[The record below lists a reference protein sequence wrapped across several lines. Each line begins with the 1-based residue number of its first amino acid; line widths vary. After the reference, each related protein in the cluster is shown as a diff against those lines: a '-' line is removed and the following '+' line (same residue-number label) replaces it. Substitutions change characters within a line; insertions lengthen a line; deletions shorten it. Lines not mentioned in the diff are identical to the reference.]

1 MAWWGWRRR
10 WWRPRRR
17 WRWRRPRRRRR
28 VPARR
33 PRRAV
38 RRYRTRTVRRRRRGW
53 RRGYRRRYR
62 LRRYRRRGRRRK
74 RIVLTQWNPQTVRK
88 CFIRG
93 LMPVLWAGM
102 GTGGHN
108 YAVRSDDFVVDRGFG
123 GSFATET
130 FSLRVL
136 YDQYQRGF
144 NRWSHTNEDLDLAR
158 YTGCKWTF
166 YRHQDT
172 DFIVY
177 FTNNPP
183 MKTNQHT
190 APLTTPGMLM
200 RSKYK
205 ILIPSFKTRPRGKKS
220 ISVRI
225 RPPKLF
231 QDKWYTQQ
239 DLCPVPLVQ
248 LNVTAADFTHPFG
261 SPLTDS
267 PCIRFQV
274 LGDLYNKCLN
284 IDLPQFDSQH
294 GTIKTDPPYDR
305 ENKTH
310 LQTLYTTLFNSRQSG
325 VYWQTFI
332 TNTMVKAHIDAK
344 KAQVAINNTL
354 PTAQPSYNTEPFP
367 TKPEKSKFENWKKQF
382 TDTRD
387 SNFLFATYHPE
398 MIHSTIAEMRNNNFD
413 LETGPNDKYGNFSSQ
428 YTRNTHMLDYYLG
441 FYSPIFLSDGR
452 SNTEFFTAYRD
463 IVYNPLLDKGTGNMI
478 WFQYHTKTDNI
489 YNKQT
494 CHWEILDMP
503 LWALCNGYVEYLES
517 QIKYG
522 DILTEGKVLI
532 RCPYTKPPLTDPKD
546 SLAGYVVYN
555 TNFGRGKW
563 IDGKGYIPLHER
575 SKWYVMLRYQTDVLH
590 DIVTCGPWQ
599 YRDDNKNSQL
609 IAKYRFKFYWG
620 GNMLH
625 SQVIR
630 NPCKDTQV
638 SGPRRQPREI
648 QVVDPQLI
656 TPPWV
661 LHSFDQRRGMFT
673 ETALRRLL
681 RQPLPGEYAPPALR
695 VPLLFPSSEFQREG
709 EGAESDSSSPAK
721 RPRLWQEEG
730 SQTETN
736 SSEGPAETTR
746 ELLERKLREQ
756 RVLNLQLQHFAVQ
769 LAKTQANLHINPLLY
784 SQQ

>member
-74 RIVLTQWNPQTVRK
+74 KIVLTQWNPQTVRK

-136 YDQYQRGF
+136 FDQYQRGF

-205 ILIPSFKTRPRGKKS
+205 ILVPSFKTRPKGRKTV
-220 ISVRI
+220 SVRV

-261 SPLTDS
+261 SPLTDT
-267 PCIRFQV
+267 PCISFQV
-274 LGDLYNKCLN
+274 LGNLYNKCLN
-284 IDLPQFDSQH
+284 IDLPQFSESGDIADSSYSRDN
-294 GTIKTDPPYDR
+294 KTD
-305 ENKTH
+305 
-310 LQTLYTTLFNSRQSG
+310 LQTLYKTLFVNTHAG
-325 VYWQTFI
+325 NYWQTFI
-332 TNTMVKAHIDAK
+332 SNTMIKAHIDANQAK
-344 KAQVAINNTL
+344 NYTQPTTG
-354 PTAQPSYNTEPFP
+354 PTATNSPFP
-367 TKPEKSKFENWKKQF
+367 TVPTSSEFGTWNKKLI
-382 TDTRD
+382 DPRD

-398 MIHSTIAEMRNNNFD
+398 NIKDIIKKMRDNNFA
-413 LETGPNDKYGNFSSQ
+413 LTTGRNDIYGDYTAA

-441 FYSPIFLSDGR
+441 FYSPIFLSSGR
-452 SNTEFFTAYRD
+452 SNTEFWTAYRD

-478 WFQYHTKTDNI
+478 WFQYHTKSDNLFR
-489 YNKQT
+489 KPE

-522 DILTEGKVLI
+522 DILVEGKVLI
-532 RCPYTKPPLTDPKD
+532 RCPYTKPPLADPND
-546 SLAGYVVYN
+546 SLAGYVVFN
-555 TNFGRGKW
+555 TTFGQGKW

-620 GNMLH
+620 GNMVH

-638 SGPRRQPREI
+638 SGPRRQPREV

-673 ETALRRLL
+673 EGAIRRLL
-681 RQPLPGEYAPPALR
+681 KQPIPGEYAPTPLR

-709 EGAESDSSSPAK
+709 EGAESGSGSPPK
-721 RPRLWQEEG
+721 RPRLWQEEA
-730 SQTETN
+730 SQTETE

-756 RVLNLQLQHFAVQ
+756 RVLNLQLQHVAVQ

>member
-1 MAWWGWRRR
+1 
-10 WWRPRRR
+10 
-17 WRWRRPRRRRR
+17 
-28 VPARR
+28 
-33 PRRAV
+33 
-38 RRYRTRTVRRRRRGW
+38 
-53 RRGYRRRYR
+53 
-62 LRRYRRRGRRRK
+62 
-74 RIVLTQWNPQTVRK
+74 
-88 CFIRG
+88 
-93 LMPVLWAGM
+93 MPVIWAGM
-102 GTGGHN
+102 GTGGQN
-108 YAVRSDDFVVDRGFG
+108 YAVRSDDFTVDKGFG

-136 YDQYQRGF
+136 YDQYQKGF

-158 YTGCKWTF
+158 YRGCKWTF
-166 YRHQDT
+166 YRHPDT

-183 MKTNQHT
+183 MKTNQYT

-205 ILIPSFKTRPRGKKS
+205 ILIPSFKTKPKGRKT
-220 ISVRI
+220 ISFTA

-239 DLCPVPLVQ
+239 DLCPVPLIQ
-248 LNVTAADFTHPFG
+248 LNLTAADFTHPFG

-267 PCIRFQV
+267 PCVRFQV

-284 IDLPQFDSQH
+284 IDLPQFDANGQVSS
-294 GTIKTDPPYDR
+294 TSSYSRD
-305 ENKTH
+305 NKEQ
-310 LQTLYTTLFNSRQSG
+310 LEKLYKTLFVNQG
-325 VYWQTFI
+325 CGHYWQTFM
-332 TNTMVKAHIDAK
+332 TNTMVKAHIDANQ
-344 KAQVAINNTL
+344 AQSHQQDTSGSQ
-354 PTAQPSYNTEPFP
+354 TGKDPFP
-367 TKPEKSKFENWKKQF
+367 TVPEKSNFETWKKKF
-382 TDTRD
+382 TDPRD

-398 MIHSTIAEMRNNNFD
+398 NITDIIKKMRDNNFS
-413 LETGPNDKYGNFSSQ
+413 LETGKNDLYGHYQAQ
-428 YTRNTHMLDYYLG
+428 YTGNTHLLDYYLG
-441 FYSPIFLSDGR
+441 FYSPIFLSSGR

-489 YNKQT
+489 FRKPE

-503 LWALCNGYVEYLES
+503 LWALCNGYKEYLES

-532 RCPYTKPPLTDPKD
+532 RCPYTKPPLADPNN

-555 TNFGRGKW
+555 TNFGQGKW
-563 IDGKGYIPLHER
+563 IDGKGYIPLKQR
-575 SKWYVMLRYQTDVLH
+575 SKWYIMLMYQTDVLH
-590 DIVTCGPWQ
+590 DLVTCGPWQ

-609 IAKYRFKFYWG
+609 IAKYRFTFYWG
-620 GNMLH
+620 GNMVH

-630 NPCKDTQV
+630 NPCKDNQV

-673 ETALRRLL
+673 ETAIRRLL

-721 RPRLWQEEG
+721 RPRLWQEED
-730 SQTETN
+730 SQTETH

-756 RVLNLQLQHFAVQ
+756 RVLNLQLQQFAVQ

>member
-1 MAWWGWRRR
+1 MRR
-10 WWRPRRR
+10 
-17 WRWRRPRRRRR
+17 
-28 VPARR
+28 
-33 PRRAV
+33 
-38 RRYRTRTVRRRRRGW
+38 
-53 RRGYRRRYR
+53 
-62 LRRYRRRGRRRK
+62 
-74 RIVLTQWNPQTVRK
+74 

-136 YDQYQRGF
+136 FDQYQRGF

-158 YTGCKWTF
+158 YVGCKWTF
-166 YRHQDT
+166 YRHPDT

-205 ILIPSFKTRPRGKKS
+205 ILVPSFKTRPKGKKTV
-220 ISVRI
+220 SVRI

-261 SPLTDS
+261 SPLTDT
-267 PCIRFQV
+267 PCITFQV
-274 LGDLYNKCLN
+274 LGNLYNKCLN
-284 IDLPQFDSQH
+284 IDLPQFNESGDIS
-294 GTIKTDPPYDR
+294 GSSYSRDNKTD
-305 ENKTH
+305 
-310 LQTLYTTLFNSRQSG
+310 LQTLYKTLFVNTHAG
-325 VYWQTFI
+325 NYWQTFI
-332 TNTMVKAHIDAK
+332 SNTMIKAHINA
-344 KAQVAINNTL
+344 T
-354 PTAQPSYNTEPFP
+354 TAQSYTQPTSGPNASQSPFP
-367 TKPEKSKFENWKKQF
+367 TVPTSTDFSSWNKKLI
-382 TDTRD
+382 DPRD

-398 MIHSTIAEMRNNNFD
+398 NIKGIIKQMRDNNFA
-413 LETGPNDKYGNFSSQ
+413 LSTGRNDIYGDYTAA

-441 FYSPIFLSDGR
+441 FYSPIFLSSGR
-452 SNTEFFTAYRD
+452 SNTEFWTAYRD

-478 WFQYHTKTDNI
+478 WFQYHTKSDNLF
-489 YNKQT
+489 KKPE

-522 DILTEGKVLI
+522 DILVEGKVLI
-532 RCPYTKPPLTDPKD
+532 RCPYTKPPLTDPNNN
-546 SLAGYVVYN
+546 LAGYVVFN
-555 TNFGRGKW
+555 TTFGQGKW

-620 GNMLH
+620 GNMVH

-638 SGPRRQPREI
+638 SGPRRQPREV

-673 ETALRRLL
+673 EGAIRRLL
-681 RQPLPGEYAPPALR
+681 KQPIPGEYAPTPLR

-709 EGAESDSSSPAK
+709 EDAESGSGSPLK
-721 RPRLWQEEG
+721 RPRLWQEEA
-730 SQTETN
+730 SQTETE

-784 SQQ
+784 SQP

>member
-1 MAWWGWRRR
+1 
-10 WWRPRRR
+10 
-17 WRWRRPRRRRR
+17 
-28 VPARR
+28 
-33 PRRAV
+33 
-38 RRYRTRTVRRRRRGW
+38 
-53 RRGYRRRYR
+53 
-62 LRRYRRRGRRRK
+62 
-74 RIVLTQWNPQTVRK
+74 
-88 CFIRG
+88 
-93 LMPVLWAGM
+93 MPVLWAGM

-108 YAVRSDDFVVDRGFG
+108 YAVRSDDYVVDSGFG

-136 YDQYQRGF
+136 YDQYQKGF

-166 YRHQDT
+166 YRHPDT

-183 MKTNQHT
+183 MKTNQYT
-190 APLTTPGMLM
+190 APMTTPGMLM
-200 RSKYK
+200 RSKFK
-205 ILIPSFKTRPRGKKS
+205 VLIPSFKTRPRGRKS

-261 SPLTDS
+261 SPLTDT
-267 PCIRFQV
+267 PCVRFQV
-274 LGDLYNKCLN
+274 LGNLYNNCLN
-284 IDLPQFDSQH
+284 IDLPQFNAD
-294 GTIKTDPPYDR
+294 GNLTTDTAYTR
-305 ENKTH
+305 ENKED
-310 LQTLYTTLFNSRQSG
+310 LKTLYKTLFCNQHSG
-325 VYWQTFI
+325 NYWQTFLS
-332 TNTMVKAHIDAK
+332 NTMIKAHINASQAK
-344 KAQVAINNTL
+344 NYTQPTNGPDSNNK
-354 PTAQPSYNTEPFP
+354 PFP
-367 TKPEKSKFENWKKQF
+367 TVPESSQF
-382 TDTRD
+382 TTWNNKLIDPRD

-398 MIHSTIAEMRNNNFD
+398 NIKDVIKNMRDNNFA
-413 LETGPNDKYGNFSSQ
+413 LTTGKNDIYGDYTAA

-441 FYSPIFLSDGR
+441 FYSPIFLSSGR
-452 SNTEFFTAYRD
+452 SNTEFWTAYRD

-478 WFQYHTKTDNI
+478 WFQYHTKYSNI
-489 YNKQT
+489 YEKGT

-503 LWALCNGYVEYLES
+503 LWALCNGYQEYLES

-522 DILTEGKVLI
+522 DILVEGKVLI
-532 RCPYTKPPLTDPKD
+532 RCPYTKPPLVDPKN
-546 SLAGYVVYN
+546 SLAGYVVFN
-555 TNFGRGKW
+555 TTFGQGKW
-563 IDGKGYIPLHER
+563 TDGKGYIPLHER

-590 DIVTCGPWQ
+590 DLVTCGPWQ
-599 YRDDNKNSQL
+599 YRDDNKNCQL

-638 SGPRRQPREI
+638 SGPRRQPREV

-673 ETALRRLL
+673 ERTIRRLL
-681 RQPLPGEYAPPALR
+681 KQPLPGEYAPRELR
-695 VPLLFPSSEFQREG
+695 LPLLFPSSEFQREG
-709 EGAESDSSSPAK
+709 QDAESDSSSPAK

-730 SQTETN
+730 SQTETI
-736 SSEGPAETTR
+736 SSEDPQETTR

-784 SQQ
+784 SQP

>member
-1 MAWWGWRRR
+1 
-10 WWRPRRR
+10 
-17 WRWRRPRRRRR
+17 
-28 VPARR
+28 
-33 PRRAV
+33 
-38 RRYRTRTVRRRRRGW
+38 
-53 RRGYRRRYR
+53 
-62 LRRYRRRGRRRK
+62 
-74 RIVLTQWNPQTVRK
+74 
-88 CFIRG
+88 
-93 LMPVLWAGM
+93 MPVLWAGM

-136 YDQYQRGF
+136 FDQFQRGF

-205 ILIPSFKTRPRGKKS
+205 ILVPSFKTRPKGKKS
-220 ISVRI
+220 VSVRV

-261 SPLTDS
+261 SPLTDT
-267 PCIRFQV
+267 PCISFQV
-274 LGDLYNKCLN
+274 LGNLYNNCLN
-284 IDLPQFDSQH
+284 IDLPQFDEL
-294 GTIKTDPPYDR
+294 GNITDNSYSRDNR
-305 ENKTH
+305 ND
-310 LQTLYTTLFNSRQSG
+310 LQTLYKTLFVNTHAG
-325 VYWQTFI
+325 NYWQTFI
-332 TNTMVKAHIDAK
+332 SNTMIKAHIDADEAK
-344 KAQVAINNTL
+344 KYTQGTTGPATRQ
-354 PTAQPSYNTEPFP
+354 SPFP
-367 TKPEKSKFENWKKQF
+367 TAPLSTEFATWNKQLI
-382 TDTRD
+382 DPRD
-387 SNFLFATYHPE
+387 SNFLFATFHPE
-398 MIHSTIAEMRNNNFD
+398 NIKSTIKKMRDNNFA
-413 LETGPNDKYGNFSSQ
+413 LTTGRNDIYGDYTAA

-441 FYSPIFLSDGR
+441 FYSPIFLSSGR
-452 SNTEFFTAYRD
+452 SNTEFWTAYRD

-478 WFQYHTKTDNI
+478 WFQYHTKSDNLF
-489 YNKQT
+489 KKPE

-522 DILTEGKVLI
+522 DILVEGKVLI
-532 RCPYTKPPLTDPKD
+532 RCPYTKPPLADQNN
-546 SLAGYVVYN
+546 SLAGYVVFN
-555 TNFGRGKW
+555 TTFGQGKW

-620 GNMLH
+620 GNMVH

-638 SGPRRQPREI
+638 SGPRRQPREV

-673 ETALRRLL
+673 EGAIRRLL
-681 RQPLPGEYAPPALR
+681 KQPIPGEYAPTPLR

-709 EGAESDSSSPAK
+709 ENAESGSGSPPK
-721 RPRLWQEEG
+721 RPRLWQEEA
-730 SQTETN
+730 SQTQTE
-736 SSEGPAETTR
+736 SSEEPAETTR
-746 ELLERKLREQ
+746 ELLQRKLREQ
-756 RVLNLQLQHFAVQ
+756 RVLNLQLQHVAVQ

-784 SQQ
+784 SQH

>member
-1 MAWWGWRRR
+1 
-10 WWRPRRR
+10 
-17 WRWRRPRRRRR
+17 
-28 VPARR
+28 
-33 PRRAV
+33 
-38 RRYRTRTVRRRRRGW
+38 
-53 RRGYRRRYR
+53 
-62 LRRYRRRGRRRK
+62 
-74 RIVLTQWNPQTVRK
+74 
-88 CFIRG
+88 
-93 LMPVLWAGM
+93 MPVIWAGM
-102 GTGGHN
+102 GTGGQN
-108 YAVRSDDFVVDRGFG
+108 YAVRSDDFVVDKGFG

-136 YDQYQRGF
+136 YDQYQKGF

-158 YTGCKWTF
+158 YKGCKWTF

-183 MKTNQHT
+183 MKTNQYT

-205 ILIPSFKTRPRGKKS
+205 ILVPSFKTKPKGRKT
-220 ISVRI
+220 ISFRA

-239 DLCPVPLVQ
+239 DLCPVPLIQ
-248 LNVTAADFTHPFG
+248 LNITAADFTHPFG

-267 PCIRFQV
+267 PCVRFQV

-284 IDLPQFDSQH
+284 IDLPQFTKE
-294 GTIKTDPPYDR
+294 GTVETTPPYNRDNKQDL
-305 ENKTH
+305 EN
-310 LQTLYTTLFNSRQSG
+310 LYKTLFVNKDCG
-325 VYWQTFI
+325 HYWQTFM
-332 TNTMVKAHIDAK
+332 TNTMVKAHIQASQAQSYTQPTTGPDAHK
-344 KAQVAINNTL
+344 D
-354 PTAQPSYNTEPFP
+354 PFP
-367 TKPEKSKFENWKKQF
+367 TEPSKDQFTTWKKKF
-382 TDTRD
+382 TDPRD

-398 MIHSTIAEMRNNNFD
+398 NITNIIKTMRDNNFS
-413 LETGPNDKYGNFSSQ
+413 LETGKNDLYGDYQAQ
-428 YTRNTHMLDYYLG
+428 YTKNTHMLDYYLG
-441 FYSPIFLSDGR
+441 FYSPIFLSSGR

-478 WFQYHTKTDNI
+478 WFQYHTKSDNI
-489 YNKQT
+489 FKKPE

-503 LWALCNGYVEYLES
+503 LWALCNGYKEYLES

-522 DILTEGKVLI
+522 DILSEGKVLI
-532 RCPYTKPPLTDPKD
+532 RCPYTKPPLSDPKN

-555 TNFGRGKW
+555 TNFGQGKW
-563 IDGKGYIPLHER
+563 IDGKGYIPLRHR
-575 SKWYVMLRYQTDVLH
+575 SRWYVMLMYQTDVLH
-590 DIVTCGPWQ
+590 DLVTCGPWQ

-609 IAKYRFKFYWG
+609 VAKYSFKFFWG

-673 ETALRRLL
+673 EAAIKRLL
-681 RQPLPGEYAPPALR
+681 RQPIPSEYAPPALR

-746 ELLERKLREQ
+746 QLLERKLREQ

-784 SQQ
+784 SQP